1 MPKIKIFSLS
11 IKIRTQLLIMKLKSS
26 KANTTIG
33 DDEYVRGEKIIF
45 KGNILKVI
53 GYMFFVVGVIELV
66 LSIFNKG
73 DYWLATLQHLSIG
86 IAGLM
91 DSYKGEKKI
100 VYCLQFCL
108 SIVCLLCIIVERTR

>member
-1 MPKIKIFSLS
+1 MPKMKKFSLS
-11 IKIRTQLLIMKLKSS
+11 IKMRTSLLIMKLKSS

-33 DDEYVRGEKIIF
+33 DDEYVKGEKIIF
-45 KGNILKVI
+45 KGNTFKVI

-66 LSIFNKG
+66 LSIFSKG

-100 VYCLQFCL
+100 VYCIQFFL
-108 SIVCLLCIIVERTR
+108 A